1 MSVFGNWNEP
11 VSVMIAISAAVAMS
25 GVQPTPSASITRPTI
40 SPVAALVTSTKFASP
55 NAVFVA

>member
-1 MSVFGNWNEP
+1 
-11 VSVMIAISAAVAMS
+11 MIAMSAAVAMS
-25 GVQPTPSASITRPTI
+25 GVQPTPRASITRPTI